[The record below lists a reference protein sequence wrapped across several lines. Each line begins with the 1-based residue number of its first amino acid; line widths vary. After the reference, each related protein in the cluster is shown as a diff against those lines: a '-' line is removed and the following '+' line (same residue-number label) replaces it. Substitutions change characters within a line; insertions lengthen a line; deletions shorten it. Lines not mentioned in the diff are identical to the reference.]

1 MGWGQREK
9 GLQQSP
15 FLSLALG
22 GLSDCLSDCLV
33 STQGVRIAP
42 VYRPCHQVLK
52 TALTRKQPSLFFGSK
67 KRAVGDWKAAD

>member
-1 MGWGQREK
+1 MGLGQREK

-22 GLSDCLSDCLV
+22 GLSDCLV
-33 STQGVRIAP
+33 STQDVRIAP

-52 TALTRKQPSLFFGSK
+52 TAPTRKQPSLFSGSK